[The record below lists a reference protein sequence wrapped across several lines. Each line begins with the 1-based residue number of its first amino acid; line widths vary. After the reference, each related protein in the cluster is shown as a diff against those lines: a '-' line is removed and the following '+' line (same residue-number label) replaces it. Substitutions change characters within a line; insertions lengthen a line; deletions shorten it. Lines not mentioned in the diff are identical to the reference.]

1 MKALAAFLA
10 GVLLATAGVWWLMHR
25 EVDVERLLV
34 HASEAKQARKWVEA
48 EQLSDQVLQL
58 QPNLEIARDLKSR
71 AVAEEK
77 NRALYQRAVDQLAA
91 GEMARACEAW
101 VQVGADSVYRTMRP
115 ERLQCPGDEATD
127 EPHPPKSGEPEA
139 VWVKAQDAYVHGRY
153 SEAIALAEQVK
164 DKARGNRIIGA
175 SSCLLKK
182 PERARAAYDELDA
195 PGRMFL
201 KYVCERNGVTLP

>member
-10 GVLLATAGVWWLMHR
+10 GVLLATAGVWGLMHR

-34 HASEAKQARKWVEA
+34 HASEAKQARKWIEA
-48 EQLSDQVLQL
+48 EQLCDRVLQL
-58 QPNLEIARDLKSR
+58 EPTLEIARDLKTK

-101 VQVGADSVYRTMRP
+101 AGVGADSVYRTMRP
-115 ERLQCPGDEATD
+115 ALQCPGDEA
-127 EPHPPKSGEPEA
+127 SGEPHAATSDETEA

-153 SEAIALAEQVK
+153 AEAIGLAEQMK
-164 DKARGNRIIGA
+164 DKARASRIIGA
-175 SSCLLKK
+175 SSCFLKK
-182 PERARAAYDELDA
+182 PERARAAYDGLDA

-201 KYVCERNGVTLP
+201 KHVCERNGVTLP